1 MRRRQVLKSPMTMR
15 DDEGKLPRLNR
26 YLASCGLGSRRK
38 VEELLASGRVAVN
51 GRLLFHPSYRVA
63 KEDRVTLDGK
73 PVRPKTQVYLVL
85 NKPRGFLSAV
95 SDRRL
100 KTVVDLLPTRL
111 RLLRPFPVGRL
122 DLDSEGLLV
131 LTNDGLFAQK
141 LIHPSFG
148 IPRTYEVLLDRPVL
162 GADLERW
169 REGVFLEERRLRP
182 LKVRPLLREPSGHWL
197 SLVLAEGIKR
207 EIRLMA
213 FSLGFRVERLVR
225 VAIGKLRLQNLGQGE
240 FCELERADLWKRICH
255 GGIV

>member
-1 MRRRQVLKSPMTMR
+1 MTMQ

-26 YLASCGLGSRRK
+26 YLALCGLGSRRK

-51 GRLLFHPSYRVA
+51 GRTLSHPSYRVA
-63 KEDRVTLDGK
+63 KEDMVTLDGK
-73 PVRPKTQVYLVL
+73 PVFPKTQVYLVL

-131 LTNDGLFAQK
+131 LTNDGLFAQN

-162 GADLERW
+162 GRDLERW
-169 REGVFLEERRLRP
+169 REGIFLEGRKLRP
-182 LKVRPLLREPSGHWL
+182 LKVTPLLRPPSGHWL
-197 SLVLAEGIKR
+197 SIVLAEGIKR

-213 FSLGFRVERLVR
+213 FSLGFCVERLVR
-225 VAIGKLRLQNLGQGE
+225 VAIGKLRLQNLEQGK